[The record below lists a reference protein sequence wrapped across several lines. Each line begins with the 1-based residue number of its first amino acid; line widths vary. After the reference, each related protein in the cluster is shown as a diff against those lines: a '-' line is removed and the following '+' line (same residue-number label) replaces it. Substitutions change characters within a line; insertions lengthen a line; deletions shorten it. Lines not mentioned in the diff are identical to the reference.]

1 MYQSSVLLVE
11 SNVETLHLLSQNFQW
26 EGANV
31 KSFNSAANA
40 YEYLQH
46 NSADVVVTDWILS
59 ALNGLELC
67 KLMKRSKKL
76 AHIPVVIMA
85 ERDSEI
91 DAVTALEIGAEDYI
105 RKPVPVRELLTR
117 VKKIIQ
123 RQQVMVPHSDNSAA
137 TQAAPLAHAK
147 TDDVIQIKE
156 IKLDTTRHKAF
167 LQNQEIT
174 LTYSEFR
181 LLELFLSNPGR
192 VYQRNSIIEKIN
204 GIDYYA
210 TERSVDVLVVG
221 LRKKLG
227 EYHKYLETVRGV
239 GYRFSERAM

>member
-1 MYQSSVLLVE
+1 MYQSSVLLIE

-31 KSFNSAANA
+31 KTFNNAANA
-40 YEYLQH
+40 YEYLQT
-46 NSADVVVTDWILS
+46 NSADIVVTDWILS

-67 KLMKRSKKL
+67 KMMKRSKKL

-123 RQQVMVPHSDNSAA
+123 RQHDIPYHNGSAA
-137 TQAAPLAHAK
+137 VQLEPNGYAK
-147 TDDVIQIKE
+147 SDEVIQIKE

-167 LQNQEIT
+167 LQNQEIE